1 MVHHLD
7 NINVMWI
14 LYICSPILYM
24 FCPFPVHGDYLNIE
38 QQKGGWLMVQHLDN
52 INVIWILY
60 ICSPILYICCPFPVH
75 CDYLSAKQQ
84 KVAD

>member
-1 MVHHLD
+1 MVQHLD

-24 FCPFPVHGDYLNIE
+24 SIR
-38 QQKGGWLMVQHLDN
+38 
-52 INVIWILY
+52 
-60 ICSPILYICCPFPVH
+60 
-75 CDYLSAKQQ
+75 AKQQ